1 MSSSIWHW
9 ASSSDTWQ
17 VWDSKK
23 WISRTLMNGRVC
35 LVSYLKV
42 LTIWYVLSGRSWWD
56 LIHSANMGYIA
67 VSEVGLTTSL
77 TSSSF
82 SPAWVTQYTSESNP
96 LMWSF
101 SLANWS
107 SGIIRGK
114 QTSSW
119 SVASNSWRM

>member
-1 MSSSIWHW
+1 
-9 ASSSDTWQ
+9 
-17 VWDSKK
+17 
-23 WISRTLMNGRVC
+23 
-35 LVSYLKV
+35 
-42 LTIWYVLSGRSWWD
+42 
-56 LIHSANMGYIA
+56 MGYIA